1 MITILVL
8 ILIVAHILG
17 DFYLQWDYSC
27 KNKQKQNPIFCKR
40 EGFVVTFFDNRN
52 AIMDSHLG
60 FKRMVA
66 CPVYNDI
73 TFSD

>member
-1 MITILVL
+1 M
-8 ILIVAHILG
+8 IVA
-17 DFYLQWDYSC
+17 DFRFTMGLFL
-27 KNKQKQNPIFCKR
+27 QKQNPIFCKR